1 MLNSMGSF
9 VLLNWK
15 QVIIFVFC
23 QGVGETNG
31 RRPTNG
37 DLAGFWDMVMI
48 QVISWIQLTSR
59 SQALDFLCSGQYS
72 TH

>member
-1 MLNSMGSF
+1 M
-9 VLLNWK
+9 
-15 QVIIFVFC
+15 IFIFC

-48 QVISWIQLTSR
+48 QVKSYTSLMGWF
-59 SQALDFLCSGQYS
+59 S
-72 TH
+72 

>member
-1 MLNSMGSF
+1 M
-9 VLLNWK
+9 
-15 QVIIFVFC
+15 IFIFC

-48 QVISWIQLTSR
+48 QVKSYTSWVGSV
-59 SQALDFLCSGQYS
+59 SKGEAPEFLCRSHYYAN
-72 TH
+72 